1 MDDKIVSLSF
11 ISFQIEKVTFR
22 ESCITLQ
29 QEKGHLLLLSN
40 RAYVGKRG

>member
-29 QEKGHLLLLSN
+29 QEKGHFF
-40 RAYVGKRG
+40 Y

>member
-22 ESCITLQ
+22 ESCITHFN
-29 QEKGHLLLLSN
+29 KKK
-40 RAYVGKRG
+40 AIYYY